1 MTRQSIMLYVAWLV
15 AIVATMGS
23 LYYSEGL
30 GYIPCDMCWYQ
41 RIAMYPLALI
51 LGIAAFRSDAHI
63 RLYALPISILGA
75 IIAAFHYAEQK
86 IPGFG
91 GVAPCQSGVPCS
103 AEYMNLLGFITIP
116 FQALVAF
123 TIISVLLFLAKPKKS

>member
-23 LYYSEGL
+23 LFYSEGL

-51 LGIAAFRSDAHI
+51 LGIAAFRSDARI

-91 GVAPCQSGVPCS
+91 GVTPCQSGVPCS
-103 AEYMNLLGFITIP
+103 SEYMNLLGFITIP